1 MTPLVY
7 AILVQPVYMY
17 ICSLYIKNI
26 HEVMKVY
33 TFLTS
38 GGAVSD
44 FDIDGACARLKD
56 AFSLKN
62 KQNIHYYCMIDA
74 GFVIKQVSI

>member
-1 MTPLVY
+1 
-7 AILVQPVYMY
+7 
-17 ICSLYIKNI
+17 
-26 HEVMKVY
+26 MKVY

-44 FDIDGACARLKD
+44 LDIDGACARLKD

>member
-1 MTPLVY
+1 MFV
-7 AILVQPVYMY
+7 
-17 ICSLYIKNI
+17 YIKYSRSNESI
-26 HEVMKVY
+26 Y
-33 TFLTS
+33 FLTS

-44 FDIDGACARLKD
+44 LDIDGACARLKD
-56 AFSLKN
+56 AFSVKN